1 MQYIYA
7 LYWAITTMTTVGYGD
22 ITATNPIEICFSIF
36 VEILGC
42 AIFGY
47 MINIIGMIL
56 SDMRKAKETLE
67 EEILITKKL
76 GKCFN
81 LSRNL
86 TYQVMNYIE
95 NNHKTDE
102 SFTVD
107 D

>member
-1 MQYIYA
+1 
-7 LYWAITTMTTVGYGD
+7 
-22 ITATNPIEICFSIF
+22 
-36 VEILGC
+36 
-42 AIFGY
+42 

-107 D
+107 DENKLFGRLNTRLKNEILL